1 MRSFLIAAF
10 LLLTAASVQAAGGVP
25 VTSSLAASPPS
36 QKHAPASQPEQ
47 RTADILASTDAPG
60 RDIISLTQR
69 LKLHGTG
76 IIPAFVNPKTPD
88 YPVGAQHQ
96 FYVADM
102 LKKGYFTVKATIR
115 VVTPHAYWYVKDGY
129 RYNLKTLQAT
139 ASHLE
144 SNIYPTNRRVF
155 GSEVSPGVDNDPR
168 ITILMAPIPG
178 VGGYFSS
185 ADAYPKQ
192 INPYSNERDMIYIAG
207 VPTGKAGAAGNYF
220 EGTLAHE
227 FQHMIQWNVNRDRDV
242 WLDEGCSEIA
252 MFVNG
257 YATGGTDSAF
267 LTNPDTQLNAWGE
280 PPKNGANYGASYLFL
295 RYLGDKHGG
304 EGFISTLLKQDGI
317 GIDTI
322 DAAVKASGGAAGFEG
337 AFKDWL
343 VANVLNDKTLMGGR
357 YSYSEGGRVQPQR
370 TVRSYPAT
378 RSDSVSQYAADYI
391 KLSGSIGSATISFK
405 GSSTVKVVPSD
416 PHSGQGFWYSNRR
429 DTGDAML
436 TRELDLAG
444 VRSATLQFWAW
455 YDIESHFDYAYAV
468 ASTDAGRTWQTLKG
482 RYTTNENPNGNSFGQ
497 GWTGK
502 SGVSATSSAPAK
514 WVQEQLDLG
523 PYVGKKILVRFEY
536 ITDEGYNKP
545 GFAVDDIRVPE
556 IGFADDAEAD
566 NGWTAQG
573 FVRIGNRMPQ
583 RWYVALVEKGVTNR
597 VREMVVDANG
607 SGTLDLSGLGA
618 SKSVKEA
625 ILVIA
630 PMAPKTTEKANYTV
644 TIRRK

>member
-1 MRSFLIAAF
+1 MP
-10 LLLTAASVQAAGGVP
+10 AAGAVP
-25 VTSSLAASPPS
+25 AASSLAAPPPR
-36 QKHAPASQPEQ
+36 QAPAVQPEQ

-60 RDIISLTQR
+60 RDIVSLTQR

-76 IIPAFVNPKTPD
+76 IIPAVVNPKTPS
-88 YPVGAQHQ
+88 YMVGTQHQ

-102 LKKGYFTVKATIR
+102 IKKGYFTIKATIR
-115 VVTPHAYWYVKDGY
+115 MVTPHAYWYVKDGY
-129 RYNLKTLQAT
+129 RYNLNTLRAT
-139 ASHLE
+139 ASHFE
-144 SNIYPTNRRVF
+144 SHIYPTNRRIF
-155 GSEVSPGVDNDPR
+155 GSEANPGVDNDPR

-207 VPTGKAGAAGNYF
+207 VPTGKAGAASNYF

-227 FQHMIQWNVNRDRDV
+227 LQHMIQWNVNRDRDV
-242 WLDEGCSEIA
+242 WLDEGYSEIA

-257 YATGGTDSAF
+257 YSTGGTDAAF
-267 LTNPDTQLNAWGE
+267 ITNPDTQLNAWGE

-304 EGFISTLLKQDGI
+304 EGFISTLLKQEGI

-322 DAAVKASGGAAGFEG
+322 DAAVKASGSTAGFEG
-337 AFKDWL
+337 AFKDWI
-343 VANVLNDKTLMGGR
+343 VANVLNDKTLAGGR

-370 TVRSYPAT
+370 VLRSYPAT
-378 RSDSVSQYAADYI
+378 RSDNVSQYAADYI
-391 KLSGSIGSATISFK
+391 KLNGSLNNATISFK
-405 GSSTVKVVPSD
+405 GSSTIKVLPAD

-436 TRELDLAG
+436 TRELDLTG

-455 YDIESHFDYAYAV
+455 YDIESHYDYAYVV
-468 ASTDAGRTWQTLKG
+468 ASTDGGRTWHPLKG
-482 RYTTNENPNGNSFGQ
+482 RYTTSQNPNGNSFGQ

-502 SGVSATSSAPAK
+502 SGVSANSTAPAK

-523 PYVGKKILVRFEY
+523 AYAGKKVFVRFEY
-536 ITDEGYNKP
+536 VTDEGYNKP

-556 IGFADDAEAD
+556 IGYVDDAEAD
-566 NGWTAQG
+566 NGWAAQG

-583 RWYVALVEKGVTNR
+583 RWYVALVEKGITNR

-607 SGTLDLSGLGA
+607 SGTLDLSSLGA
-618 SKSVKEA
+618 SKPIKEA